1 MPNDGWSALYISVP
15 TRLKKRVEDAA
26 AADDRKVA
34 KWIERL
40 LTEHFER
47 VDAQC
52 DLNTSSPDTS
62 CASSELDSSPS
73 SPE

>member
-15 TRLKKRVEDAA
+15 TRLKKRIEDAA

-34 KWIERL
+34 KWVERL
-40 LTEHFER
+40 LTEHFEK

-52 DLNTSSPDTS
+52 DSTSSSPDTCS
-62 CASSELDSSPS
+62 VSSVSDSPPSP
-73 SPE
+73 PE